1 MKLNRSSVFTVLL
14 GAGTLLASVVISPAQ
29 LLSESTKNDSVVA
42 IVADSQGLPLVPREE
57 LPWFGTFWVVRNSVP
72 SIIAPLPCPPLNQ
85 TYPVYAISSRQFL
98 VDETD
103 GPLVL
108 LGNRKATLTSTDY
121 TAIIEKQLDDLLNHV
136 AWIQE
141 AELKAEMSTMDSEGP
156 PLPGGGGG
164 GGGGGDSGTNSPPIY
179 TLGLGLCLYPPIV
192 TSNSI
197 TIVITNTP
205 DSGWLTN
212 SYDLFYTTNMAS
224 LPEPALCV
232 TNWAWW
238 ARSTAGQTNF
248 SLSNP
253 GFSECYFRLGT
264 MQDSDSD
271 GLTDAYEFLV
281 SHTDPENWDT
291 DGDGLSDG
299 WEVQNGMNPRLDESA
314 QASGR
319 MNYQY
324 DGSGWLRGVSGALG
338 EGVTLDDE
346 GNVLTAQ

>member
-1 MKLNRSSVFTVLL
+1 MKSLTTRSLFILSLSLST
-14 GAGTLLASVVISPAQ
+14 APILAPAQ
-29 LLSESTKNDSVVA
+29 LLSEPTKRDSVVA
-42 IVADSQGLPLVPREE
+42 VVADAEGLTLVAREE

-85 TYPVYAISSRQFL
+85 SYPVYAISSRQFL

-108 LGNRKATLTSTDY
+108 LGTRKATLTSADY
-121 TAIIEKQLDDLLNHV
+121 AAIVERQVNDLANHV

-164 GGGGGDSGTNSPPIY
+164 GGGGGDNGTNSPPIY

-197 TIVITNTP
+197 TIILTNTP

-212 SYDLFYTTNMAS
+212 AYDLFYTTNMAS

-232 TNWAWW
+232 TNWAWLD
-238 ARSTAGQTNF
+238 RSTPGQTNF
-248 SLSNP
+248 VFSNP

-264 MQDSDSD
+264 MQDGDSD
-271 GLTDAYEFLV
+271 GLTDAYELLV
-281 SHTDPENWDT
+281 SHTDPQDWDT

-299 WEVQNGMNPRLDESA
+299 WEVQNGMNPRINESA
-314 QASGR
+314 QTSGR
-319 MNYQY
+319 LNYQY
-324 DGSGWLRGVSGALG
+324 DGAGWLETVSGAQSG
-338 EGVTLDDE
+338 AIILDSE
-346 GNVLTAQ
+346 GNVQQVSQ

>member
-1 MKLNRSSVFTVLL
+1 MKTNRPFYFTVLV
-14 GAGTLLASVVISPAQ
+14 GGSFLLASIAISPAQ

-85 TYPVYAISSRQFL
+85 TYPVYAITSRQFL

-103 GPLVL
+103 APLVL
-108 LGNRKATLTSTDY
+108 LGSRKTTLTSADY
-121 TAIIEKQLDDLLNHV
+121 AAIIEKQLDDLLSHV

-141 AELKAEMSTMDSEGP
+141 AELRAEMRTLDSEGP
-156 PLPGGGGG
+156 PLPGGEGGG
-164 GGGGGDSGTNSPPIY
+164 EGGEVGEMTPPVYLFGTN
-179 TLGLGLCLYPPIV
+179 LCLYPPVV

-197 TIVITNTP
+197 TIVITNAP

-224 LPEPALCV
+224 LAKPALCV

-248 SLSNP
+248 SLTNP

-264 MQDSDSD
+264 MLDSD
-271 GLTDAYEFLV
+271 GDGLTNAYEDLV
-281 SHTDPENWDT
+281 SHTDPQNADT
-291 DGDGLSDG
+291 DGDGVDDFA
-299 WEVQNGMNPRLDESA
+299 EVLQGRNPLAAGVVADNG
-314 QASGR
+314 GT
-319 MNYQY
+319 
-324 DGSGWLRGVSGALG
+324 LRFQVRTPLRK
-338 EGVTLDDE
+338 
-346 GNVLTAQ
+346 